1 MSWSDLRARFR
12 RFRRRRTENR
22 RYAEVRRQLSDFTD
36 LDRQIATFKLR
47 PLISVIVPVFNIEEK
62 WLRNCITSVT
72 SQIYP
77 NWELCIADDASTLP
91 HIRPLIEEF
100 VQRDP
105 RIKAIFRPENGHIS
119 AASNSAL
126 EIACGEFSVFLD
138 HDDELVPDALFW
150 VINEINSYPDAAL
163 IYSDEDVIDAT
174 GRHSDPKFK
183 PGFSPDLHYSQNTT
197 THLSAYRTDL
207 IKEVGQLRIE
217 FEGSQDY
224 DLSLRVID
232 SVPESSIRH
241 IPRVLYHWRSIPS
254 SIAGGKGAKPYAYEA
269 ARKALKSKFDRS
281 AIDADVVLAKDN
293 LNRVRYRMRVSPT
306 VAVITGGEANP
317 DLFSKTDYPRFEII
331 STAADGGVAQ
341 QLNDAAASTKNDIIC
356 FLQGYLV
363 PTSSAWLSEMV
374 HFLSQ
379 ERIGAVG
386 GKLLRIDGC
395 IDQTGVIIGGERLI
409 RKAHHGYPRDH
420 VGNFYRAALIG
431 NYSAVSW
438 NCLAVRRE
446 VFDRFGGFDAEH
458 LPSQLFDTDFCLRLG
473 EAGLRIVYTPYAEL
487 QFAHRISDGNPSKIE
502 SEYFRRRWAALI
514 EFDPLSNPNFSLTGE
529 AFSIKS

>member
-174 GRHSDPKFK
+174 GRHSHPKFK
-183 PGFSPDLHYSQNTT
+183 PGFSPDLH
-197 THLSAYRTDL
+197 
-207 IKEVGQLRIE
+207 
-217 FEGSQDY
+217 
-224 DLSLRVID
+224 
-232 SVPESSIRH
+232 
-241 IPRVLYHWRSIPS
+241 
-254 SIAGGKGAKPYAYEA
+254 
-269 ARKALKSKFDRS
+269 
-281 AIDADVVLAKDN
+281 
-293 LNRVRYRMRVSPT
+293 
-306 VAVITGGEANP
+306 
-317 DLFSKTDYPRFEII
+317 
-331 STAADGGVAQ
+331 
-341 QLNDAAASTKNDIIC
+341 
-356 FLQGYLV
+356 
-363 PTSSAWLSEMV
+363 
-374 HFLSQ
+374 
-379 ERIGAVG
+379 
-386 GKLLRIDGC
+386 
-395 IDQTGVIIGGERLI
+395 
-409 RKAHHGYPRDH
+409 
-420 VGNFYRAALIG
+420 
-431 NYSAVSW
+431 
-438 NCLAVRRE
+438 
-446 VFDRFGGFDAEH
+446 
-458 LPSQLFDTDFCLRLG
+458 
-473 EAGLRIVYTPYAEL
+473 
-487 QFAHRISDGNPSKIE
+487 
-502 SEYFRRRWAALI
+502 
-514 EFDPLSNPNFSLTGE
+514 
-529 AFSIKS
+529 